1 MNKKFL
7 VFPIVGCFLGAS
19 AAPKTASTKKTN
31 ILIIVADDMGYSDAG
46 CYGSEIQTPNL
57 DRLATNGLRFSQFY
71 NTGRC
76 WPSRASLLSGYY
88 AQSVRRDNL
97 TGLPGTQAGK
107 LTGGAA
113 GIRPR
118 WAQLLP
124 AYLRP
129 LGYRSYV
136 SGK

>member
-1 MNKKFL
+1 MNKSI
-7 VFPIVGCFLGAS
+7 VPILAGLTCGLYPAHG
-19 AAPKTASTKKTN
+19 ASTKKPN

-57 DRLATNGLRFSQFY
+57 DRLASKGLRFTQFY

-76 WPSRASLLSGYY
+76 WPSRASILTGYY
-88 AQSVRRDNL
+88 PQSVRRD
-97 TGLPGTQAGK
+97 K
-107 LTGGAA
+107 LTNIPQEAGQPAGGNG

-124 AYLRP
+124 EYLKP
-129 LGYRSYV
+129 LGYHS
-136 SGK
+136 